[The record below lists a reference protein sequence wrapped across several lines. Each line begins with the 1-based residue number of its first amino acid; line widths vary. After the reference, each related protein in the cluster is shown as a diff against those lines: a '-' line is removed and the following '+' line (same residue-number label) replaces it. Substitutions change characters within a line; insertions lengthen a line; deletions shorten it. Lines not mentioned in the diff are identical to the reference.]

1 MSNPGASD
9 SDNSDLIDLSSPASD
24 TSSGELYIPRKV
36 LNRERDCLDPTG
48 EIVGTS
54 RYPLRSQISSEHLA
68 GTEHLCK
75 SEHPT
80 KSEHPNNSEHPSTH
94 SQNPN
99 QRQTLKSIQQSNTIL
114 HEVQA
119 TLGNV
124 DIAIEQSTQVL
135 RSNRKPT
142 SNQVVKMSKHMSIEQ
157 ALKLIPMFDGESSD
171 SNHAFQNSCDFALQ
185 NIDPSERE
193 NFVKGITTRLTG
205 KAYRAIRYKDIK
217 KYEDLK
223 TILNSMIE
231 KKFTLSHLHTKLSM
245 FRLAYGETIQQYA
258 DRAEQLFYEIL
269 ETSISTGRLDNPDD
283 ISKITAMQILTA
295 FTEGLP
301 HDTRIIVKARKPNDL
316 NEAVQIAIEEETS
329 RLSQKEMRK
338 NNIPQKVDN
347 KYKSNQNHPTA
358 SYSKSSGACFLCGR
372 TNHQARQCRAS
383 EAEKIRY
390 KESHQKGKTE
400 LRDVKTI
407 TCRYCK
413 KPNHTLEE
421 CRKRKYVNAKKE
433 QEKQASASGNEST
446 PGPSGGR
453 PVGQIKTA
461 TLNLQGF
468 SFSKQN

>member
-1 MSNPGASD
+1 VTLD
-9 SDNSDLIDLSSPASD
+9 
-24 TSSGELYIPRKV
+24 KV
-36 LNRERDCLDPTG
+36 NIT
-48 EIVGTS
+48 I
-54 RYPLRSQISSEHLA
+54 
-68 GTEHLCK
+68 TETTRIL
-75 SEHPT
+75 
-80 KSEHPNNSEHPSTH
+80 
-94 SQNPN
+94 
-99 QRQTLKSIQQSNTIL
+99 QTDK
-114 HEVQA
+114 
-119 TLGNV
+119 
-124 DIAIEQSTQVL
+124 
-135 RSNRKPT
+135 KPT
-142 SNQVVKMSKHMSIEQ
+142 SNKEVVMAKHMSIEQ
-157 ALKLIPMFDGESSD
+157 ALKLIPVFDGENSD

-185 NIDPSERE
+185 NIDPSEND

-205 KAYRAIRYKDIK
+205 KAYRAIRYKEIK

-223 TILNSMIE
+223 IVLNSLVD
-231 KKFTLSHLHTKLSM
+231 KKFTLAHLHSKLSM

-258 DRAEQLFYEIL
+258 DRAEQLFYEIM
-269 ETSISTGRLDNPDD
+269 EASISTGGLDNPEG

-301 HDTRIIVKARKPNDL
+301 HDTRIIVKARKPSDL

-338 NNIPQKVDN
+338 NNNHQKVDN
-347 KYKSNQNHPTA
+347 KHKSNQNHPA
-358 SYSKSSGACFLCGR
+358 SSHSKSMGACFLCGR
-372 TNHQARQCRAS
+372 TNHQAHQCHAS
-383 EAEKIRY
+383 EADKIRY
-390 KESHQKGKTE
+390 KESNQKGKTQQ
-400 LRDVKTI
+400 RDVKTI

-421 CRKRKYVNAKKE
+421 CRKRKYVNEKKE

>member
-1 MSNPGASD
+1 
-9 SDNSDLIDLSSPASD
+9 
-24 TSSGELYIPRKV
+24 
-36 LNRERDCLDPTG
+36 
-48 EIVGTS
+48 
-54 RYPLRSQISSEHLA
+54 
-68 GTEHLCK
+68 
-75 SEHPT
+75 
-80 KSEHPNNSEHPSTH
+80 
-94 SQNPN
+94 
-99 QRQTLKSIQQSNTIL
+99 
-114 HEVQA
+114 
-119 TLGNV
+119 
-124 DIAIEQSTQVL
+124 
-135 RSNRKPT
+135 
-142 SNQVVKMSKHMSIEQ
+142 
-157 ALKLIPMFDGESSD
+157 
-171 SNHAFQNSCDFALQ
+171 
-185 NIDPSERE
+185 
-193 NFVKGITTRLTG
+193 
-205 KAYRAIRYKDIK
+205 
-217 KYEDLK
+217 
-223 TILNSMIE
+223 
-231 KKFTLSHLHTKLSM
+231 
-245 FRLAYGETIQQYA
+245 
-258 DRAEQLFYEIL
+258 
-269 ETSISTGRLDNPDD
+269 
-283 ISKITAMQILTA
+283 MQILTA
-295 FTEGLP
+295 FTDGLP

-338 NNIPQKVDN
+338 NNIHQRVDN
-347 KYKSNQNHPTA
+347 KYKSNQNPTA
-358 SYSKSSGACFLCGR
+358 SHSKSSGACFLCGR

>member
-9 SDNSDLIDLSSPASD
+9 SDNSDLIDLSSPSSD

-36 LNRERDCLDPTG
+36 LNRERDYLDPTG
-48 EIVGTS
+48 EIVGTPRASS
-54 RYPLRSQISSEHLA
+54 RNRASFQTRASIQPEHRINP
-68 GTEHLCK
+68 
-75 SEHPT
+75 EHP
-80 KSEHPNNSEHPSTH
+80 
-94 SQNPN
+94 QNPQQQQN
-99 QRQTLKSIQQSNTIL
+99 LKSIEQS
-114 HEVQA
+114 
-119 TLGNV
+119 
-124 DIAIEQSTQVL
+124 IAILNQVRVTL
-135 RSNRKPT
+135 DKVNITITETTRILQTDKKPT
-142 SNQVVKMSKHMSIEQ
+142 SNKEVVMAKHMSIEQ
-157 ALKLIPMFDGESSD
+157 ALKLIPVFDGENSD

-185 NIDPSERE
+185 NIDPSEND

-205 KAYRAIRYKDIK
+205 KAYRAIRYKEIK

-223 TILNSMIE
+223 IVLNSLVD
-231 KKFTLSHLHTKLSM
+231 KKFTLAHLHSKLSM

-258 DRAEQLFYEIL
+258 DRAEQLFYEIM
-269 ETSISTGRLDNPDD
+269 EASISTGGLDNPEG

-301 HDTRIIVKARKPNDL
+301 HDTRIIVKARKPSDL

-338 NNIPQKVDN
+338 NNNHQKVDN
-347 KYKSNQNHPTA
+347 KHKSNQNHPA
-358 SYSKSSGACFLCGR
+358 SSHSKSMGACFLCGR
-372 TNHQARQCRAS
+372 TNHQAHQCHAS
-383 EAEKIRY
+383 EADKIRY
-390 KESHQKGKTE
+390 KESNQKGKTQQ
-400 LRDVKTI
+400 RDVKTI

-421 CRKRKYVNAKKE
+421 CRKRKYVNEKKE